1 MLSLEGNQISVMLSC
16 MSLEVNNV
24 FLEVLSAC
32 LSSYSP
38 QRQPATPST
47 SSPSRLNTHLLR
59 EYQID
64 CITEK
69 CLVSVGVRLPA
80 VQEV

>member
-1 MLSLEGNQISVMLSC
+1 MLSVEGNQISCMLSC

-24 FLEVLSAC
+24 LLEVLSAC

-38 QRQPATPST
+38 QRQPATST
-47 SSPSRLNTHLLR
+47 SSPSRLNTHLLS

>member
-47 SSPSRLNTHLLR
+47 SSFKSYNGLLSPIVGFADTSPEGGSKRKFLLKLN
-59 EYQID
+59 
-64 CITEK
+64 
-69 CLVSVGVRLPA
+69 
-80 VQEV
+80 